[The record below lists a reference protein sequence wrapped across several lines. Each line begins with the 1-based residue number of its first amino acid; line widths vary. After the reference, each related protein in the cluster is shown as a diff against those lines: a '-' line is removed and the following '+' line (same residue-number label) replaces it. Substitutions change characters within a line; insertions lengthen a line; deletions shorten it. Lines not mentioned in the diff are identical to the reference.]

1 VRLTS
6 CATPL
11 DGTRSACSFG
21 TLARTGLRRLA
32 CPEDLI
38 AEGPAPQAVIRIEP
52 FPGYRAGH
60 VA

>member
-11 DGTRSACSFG
+11 DRTRSACSFG
-21 TLARTGLRRLA
+21 TLVRAGLRRLA

-38 AEGPAPQAVIRIEP
+38 AEGHAPQAVIRIDRFRTNAP
-52 FPGYRAGH
+52 DT
-60 VA
+60 